1 MPAGFSPKLDDQVAE
16 AVEDRRVLAEARLAV
31 DVADSPD
38 PLGDPIEVAELS
50 VQGRQDGEAGQA
62 SCLVPLLERQ
72 VPAHE
77 ALNQWIGAI
86 ERPVTGHIR
95 EPTVYLDELE
105 GSRRDERS
113 GKHQPELVQAAL
125 DSTHAT
131 QSSSEKTEVRMSVVS
146 LPASMRAIR
155 LHAPGGLDELVDE
168 RLDTPSPGKGEALV
182 RVHAAAITRDELAW
196 PADRLPATPS
206 YELSGVV
213 AAVGPG
219 VDDLPVGAAVYALA
233 DFERDGAAAEYAV
246 VAAEL
251 LAPKP
256 QALGHVES
264 AAVPLAALSAWQG
277 LFDHGKLAP
286 GERVLV
292 HGAAG
297 GVGSFAVQLAR
308 HRGAHVIGTAS
319 TSGVD
324 TARELGAD
332 EVVDNTRAR
341 FEEAVDPVDLVFDT
355 AGGELLE
362 RSPAILRDGGRLVT
376 VAEEP
381 SGEGVYFIV
390 EPNREQLAEIG
401 RLADGGALRALVDS
415 VFPLGEAREAF
426 ERSMQPGKRGKVVLR
441 VVDD

>member
-1 MPAGFSPKLDDQVAE
+1 
-16 AVEDRRVLAEARLAV
+16 
-31 DVADSPD
+31 
-38 PLGDPIEVAELS
+38 
-50 VQGRQDGEAGQA
+50 
-62 SCLVPLLERQ
+62 
-72 VPAHE
+72 
-77 ALNQWIGAI
+77 
-86 ERPVTGHIR
+86 
-95 EPTVYLDELE
+95 
-105 GSRRDERS
+105 
-113 GKHQPELVQAAL
+113 
-125 DSTHAT
+125 
-131 QSSSEKTEVRMSVVS
+131 
-146 LPASMRAIR
+146 MRAIR
-155 LHAPGGLDELVDE
+155 LHAPGGLHRLVAE
-168 RLDTPSPGKGEALV
+168 RVETPSPGSGEALV
-182 RVHAAAITRDELAW
+182 RVHAAAITRDELDW

-213 AAVGPG
+213 VAAGPH
-219 VDDLPVGAAVYALA
+219 VDDLAVEDPVYALA

-256 QALGHVES
+256 QALSYVES
-264 AAVPLAALSAWQG
+264 AAVPLAALGAWQG

-297 GVGSFAVQLAR
+297 GVGSFAIQLAR

-362 RSPAILRDGGRLVT
+362 RSPAILRDGGRLVS

-390 EPNREQLAEIG
+390 EPNREQLVEIG
-401 RLADGGALRALVDS
+401 RLADGGALQALVDS
-415 VFPLGEAREAF
+415 VFPLGEARQAF

>member
-1 MPAGFSPKLDDQVAE
+1 VT
-16 AVEDRRVLAEARLAV
+16 
-31 DVADSPD
+31 
-38 PLGDPIEVAELS
+38 
-50 VQGRQDGEAGQA
+50 
-62 SCLVPLLERQ
+62 
-72 VPAHE
+72 
-77 ALNQWIGAI
+77 AI
-86 ERPVTGHIR
+86 
-95 EPTVYLDELE
+95 
-105 GSRRDERS
+105 
-113 GKHQPELVQAAL
+113 
-125 DSTHAT
+125 
-131 QSSSEKTEVRMSVVS
+131 
-146 LPASMRAIR
+146 PASMRAIR
-155 LHAPGGLDELVDE
+155 LHSPGGLSRLVAE
-168 RLDTPSPGKGEALV
+168 SVDTPSPGSGEALV
-182 RVHAAAITRDELAW
+182 RVRAAAITRDELDW

-219 VDDLPVGAAVYALA
+219 VDDLPVGNPVYALA

-246 VAAEL
+246 VDAEL

-256 QALGHVES
+256 QALSHVES
-264 AAVPLAALSAWQG
+264 AAFPLAALSAWQG

-308 HRGAHVIGTAS
+308 HRGAHVIGTSLA
-319 TSGVD
+319 SGVD
-324 TARELGAD
+324 TARELGAAQ
-332 EVVDNTRAR
+332 VVDNTSAR

-362 RSPAILRDGGRLVT
+362 RSPAILRDGGRLVS

-390 EPNREQLAEIG
+390 EPNREQLVEIG
-401 RLADGGALRALVDS
+401 RLADGGELRALVDS